1 MLISPAAYQYE
12 ETMPA
17 RTIHYAVIAIM
28 MVAMLFLFPS
38 IALAATYSV
47 PGDYTTISEAIA
59 NASDGDDITVDS
71 GTYHEQVIV
80 NKGLT
85 LLGRDTGLGL
95 PTVDAIEVSADNAMV
110 RGFRVTGADVG
121 ISVNDCDGARILDC
135 AALGN
140 GYGIKLTGTHGGIIM
155 NNTVIDSRNVGIYL
169 ADSSGNAIY
178 LNEVAGNQYG
188 IAITGSSA
196 SNTVYM
202 NDLRDNA
209 GANGLANGLY
219 NCWNSSTPI
228 TYGYGGK
235 QFSKC
240 LGNHWGGLRGTDADG
255 DGAFDTSVMLAE
267 NNGDYCPLVE
277 APLDR
282 PLADFT
288 SDSTSGTAPLP
299 VQFTDNSSGYV
310 VSWRWDFGDGATS
323 DMQSPPHIYR
333 DVGSYTVSLAVTN
346 MHGEDTLIRSNYIVA
361 GTAPSPTPT
370 PTPAPTATLEPWPTP
385 TERPPST
392 ATPAPTLT
400 PKPTP
405 GPGCLAAIAAMAAA
419 FSLTRRPD

>member
-1 MLISPAAYQYE
+1 MLPKA
-12 ETMPA
+12 
-17 RTIHYAVIAIM
+17 IHYVAIAVT
-28 MVAMLFLFPS
+28 
-38 IALAATYSV
+38 ALAVLLLVTPATFAASYVV
-47 PGDYTTISEAIA
+47 PGDYPTISAAIA
-59 NASDGDDITVDS
+59 NASAGDDIVVD
-71 GTYHEQVIV
+71 GDTYHEHVIV

-95 PTVDAIEVSADNAMV
+95 PTVDAIEVSADNAIV

-135 AALGN
+135 TVLGN
-140 GYGIKLTGTHGGIIM
+140 GYGIKLTGTHGGMIM
-155 NNTVIDSRNVGIYL
+155 NNTVIGSRNVGIYL

-178 LNEVAGNQYG
+178 LNEVTGNQYG
-188 IAITGSSA
+188 IALTGSSA
-196 SNTVYM
+196 SNAVYM
-202 NDLRDNA
+202 NTLMNNP
-209 GANGLANGLY
+209 GANGLANGLF
-219 NCWNSSTPI
+219 NRWNSSVPI
-228 TYGYGGK
+228 TYGFGGR

-240 LGNHWGGLRGTDADG
+240 LGNFWGDLWNVDVDG
-255 DGAFDTSVMLAE
+255 DGVAGSSVMLAE

-323 DMQSPPHIYR
+323 EMQSPPHIYK

-346 MHGEDTLIRSNYIVA
+346 IHGEDTLIRSNYIVA

-370 PTPAPTATLEPWPTP
+370 PTPAPTATPEPWPTP
-385 TERPPST
+385 TLRPAGT
-392 ATPAPTLT
+392 ATAAPTLT

-405 GPGCLAAIAAMAAA
+405 GPGWLMAITVMAAA
-419 FSLTRRPD
+419 LSLTRRPD